1 MSSRKRKHAAPERR
15 FPVAGTPDSVV
26 HYDVMAGVLEPG
38 ETTAD
43 LFEALEAETRWERPT
58 MMGAPSARL
67 AATQGDLRADGAVP
81 MYRYPVDKL
90 LPVTDMTPTVRR
102 IRDRVEQLVG
112 PGMAVN
118 GTLGLNHALVQL
130 YRDGRDHI
138 TPHADKTLD
147 IARGS
152 CVFNYSLGCARQM
165 VFDRKTPRGE
175 QQHEVKEP
183 ETAVY
188 LEDDSL
194 MVMGPDTNRE
204 FVHSVPRSRFVPK
217 PRQRI
222 SITFRRIETWLSAD
236 GARVLGQGAG
246 PAGELPVTSDPGEQ
260 QQLIYSFALD
270 NKVGTSFDWNK
281 SYGAGSGFTFGFQ
294 V

>member
-1 MSSRKRKHAAPERR
+1 
-15 FPVAGTPDSVV
+15 
-26 HYDVMAGVLEPG
+26 MADVLEPG

-43 LFEALEAETRWERPT
+43 LFQALEAETRWERPT

-112 PGMAVN
+112 LP
-118 GTLGLNHALVQL
+118 LGLNHALVQL

-165 VFDRKTPRGE
+165 AFERKKPRGDGG
-175 QQHEVKEP
+175 QQDEDKEP
-183 ETAVY
+183 ETAVW

-194 MVMGPDTNRE
+194 MVMGPETNRE
-204 FVHSVPRSRFVPK
+204 FVHSVPKSRFVPK
-217 PRQRI
+217 CAKGRERI

-236 GARVLGQGAG
+236 GTRVLGQGAG
-246 PAGELPVTSDPGEQ
+246 PAGELPVTSDPEEQ

-270 NKVGTSFDWNK
+270 NKVGTSFDWDK
-281 SYGAGSGFTFGFQ
+281 SYGPGSGFTFGFRT
-294 V
+294 